1 MIRPLPRF
9 AILSAALLVTL
20 ATPALGFRH
29 KETQGPA
36 TLEARSDSDGDTM
49 GLADVLHVTV
59 TIEGIKGL
67 EVDGPLRLAE
77 GAAWDVVA
85 TSPPRLKT
93 EEDGQVRWQQTL
105 TLAPKAPGDQSL
117 SVAPVTFRSSEGDK
131 QTLRW
136 TPFAVKIV
144 TTIKDVDVRGT
155 RDISAIEDP
164 PPLPALINPWPW
176 VGGAAVV
183 VVVAF
188 AGGWLV
194 LRQRVRSM
202 PSSAL
207 QRAMR
212 ECARVQ
218 ALSLADGKSRVILL
232 TGVVR
237 RYLERRCGIPARRL
251 TTTELMRLI
260 DGRGDMA
267 TDTKNWLRDFLAQ
280 TDLIKYAGATVSEER
295 GRELVDE
302 ARQFLVNTS
311 TPS

>member
-144 TTIKDVDVRGT
+144 TTIKELDVRNA
-155 RDISAIEDP
+155 RDISATEDP
-164 PPLPALINPWPW
+164 PPAPPSINPWPW
-176 VGGAAVV
+176 VGLAAPATVV
-183 VVVAF
+183 VLVGAWLALRRRPRTTQERPFAF
-188 AGGWLV
+188 RRPRPLPLEVTGRPAGI
-194 LRQRVRSM
+194 
-202 PSSAL
+202 A
-207 QRAMR
+207 
-212 ECARVQ
+212 
-218 ALSLADGKSRVILL
+218 
-232 TGVVR
+232 
-237 RYLERRCGIPARRL
+237 
-251 TTTELMRLI
+251 
-260 DGRGDMA
+260 
-267 TDTKNWLRDFLAQ
+267 
-280 TDLIKYAGATVSEER
+280 AGAQK
-295 GRELVDE
+295 RELL
-302 ARQFLVNTS
+302 AG
-311 TPS
+311 